1 MQKIKETSVWVGAL
15 VGTVMFLAAGLVP
28 ALLYGGYLG
37 GLIGTTLTG
46 APVESGGMGSYLVLV
61 GMAIGMV
68 CVWFLFVVAGSAV
81 GALSSWTFARFHSS
95 GEGTGAS

>member
-1 MQKIKETSVWVGAL
+1 MQEVKEKSVWIGAM

-37 GLIGTTLTG
+37 VLIGTTLTG
-46 APVESGGMGSYLVLV
+46 APVEQGGIGGYLVLV

-68 CVWFLFVVAGSAV
+68 SVWFLFVVAGSAV
-81 GALSSWTFARFHSS
+81 GALSSWAIAKLHRS
-95 GEGTGAS
+95 ENAA